1 MITVHFLRVLIIK
14 LETVH
19 LDEFAGPVVQFSISH
34 NVYIMNN
41 REKRISLLPIL
52 LVNFIGTLGFSIVLP
67 FLVFLV
73 NRFGGDAVVYSL
85 LAATYPAFQLLGAPI
100 LGKWSDT
107 YGRKKVLLLSNMGT
121 AIGWIL
127 FLIALLLPLNGAFN
141 VNLVYF
147 GSIVISVPL
156 LFIFLARAIDGI
168 TGGNISV
175 ANAYLS
181 DVSSEENRSNNF
193 GKMAISSNLGFIL
206 GPALAGILGG
216 TVYGELLPVLAALL
230 LSIVTIFVIG
240 FLLNESRPKSNPILI
255 SQEGTIR
262 RVFAQECKD
271 CYPPDSS
278 ANLKFR
284 DVFKLKHV
292 AFLLALY
299 FLIFLGFNVYYSSFP
314 THAASSLQWSVT
326 QLGMF
331 YAVLSGIMVLIQG
344 PVLKKA
350 LKKFSEEK
358 LVIIGSVILGTN
370 FVLFFSNNIISIC
383 TAVVLFAVGNGLMW
397 PSFMSLLSKSAGK
410 VHQGVVQ
417 GIAGSFGGVASI
429 IGLIAG
435 GVLYNSI
442 GAATFLVSAAIIFSV
457 FALSFRLVKM

>member
-1 MITVHFLRVLIIK
+1 MI
-14 LETVH
+14 
-19 LDEFAGPVVQFSISH
+19 
-34 NVYIMNN
+34 N

-67 FLVFLV
+67 FLIFLV
-73 NRFGGDAVVYSL
+73 NKFGGDAVVYSL
-85 LAATYPAFQLLGAPI
+85 LAATYPSFQLIGAPI
-100 LGKWSDT
+100 LGRWSDT
-107 YGRKKVLLLSNMGT
+107 YGRKKVLLLSNVGT

-127 FLIALLLPLNGAFN
+127 FLVALILPLDGAFN

-147 GSIVISVPL
+147 GTVMISVPL

-181 DVSSEENRSNNF
+181 DVISEENRSNNF

-206 GPALAGILGG
+206 GPVLAGILGG
-216 TVYGELLPVLAALL
+216 TAYGELLPVLAALL

-240 FLLNESRPKSNPILI
+240 LLLNESKPKSNPILI

-262 RVFAQECKD
+262 KVFAQECKD
-271 CYPPDSS
+271 CHPPDS
-278 ANLKFR
+278 AVNLKSQ
-284 DVFKLKHV
+284 DLFKLKDV

-314 THAASSLQWSVT
+314 THAANVLQWSVT
-326 QLGMF
+326 QLGIF
-331 YAVLSGIMVLIQG
+331 YAVLSGIMVFIQG

-358 LVIIGSVILGTN
+358 LVIIGSVILATN
-370 FVLFFSNNIISIC
+370 FVLFFSNNIISISI
-383 TAVVLFAVGNGLMW
+383 AVVLFAVGNGLMW
-397 PSFMSLLSKSAGK
+397 PSYMAILSKRAGT
-410 VHQGVVQ
+410 VHQGAVQ

-435 GVLYNSI
+435 GVLYNLT
-442 GAATFLVSAAIIFSV
+442 GAATFLISAAIIFSV
-457 FALSFRLVKM
+457 FVMSFQLVKR